1 MKSDIIGP
9 DDIRNLIDEFY
20 ERAGSDTLLGPIFSR
35 LKDPGADKKRL
46 YTYWRTALLND
57 MSDAHEPFP
66 KHIEE
71 MLSSRHFIRWLTLF
85 LQTIDDL
92 YAGQNAQKVK
102 AIVIKKSEEFQT
114 SLELFRF

>member
-1 MKSDIIGP
+1 MKTDIEGP

-35 LKDPGADKKRL
+35 LKDPGADKKVL
-46 YTYWRTALLND
+46 YTYWRAALLNGKN
-57 MSDAHEPFP
+57 DAQQAFP
-66 KHIEE
+66 KHIEK

-92 YAGQNAQKVK
+92 YAGRNAQKVK
-102 AIVIKKSEEFQT
+102 TIVIKKSEEFQT